1 MNDHETGSPKK
12 ISRYDFRLADEAKEL
27 KHNLDTA
34 EVSKQGFQEGL
45 DNIIDQAASKGLD
58 AEAQYPFEKE
68 ATTGVTIAQLGR
80 REQEM
85 VEVAQ
90 KEVDNAFNAAKE
102 HYQENQDQ
110 YVANGLVE
118 DAALEKAKEDG
129 EQKAA

>member
-12 ISRYDFRLADEAKEL
+12 LSRYDFELADEAKEL
-27 KHNLDTA
+27 KGNLDRA
-34 EVSKQGFQEGL
+34 ENTGLEYQKDL
-45 DNIIDQAASKGLD
+45 DNVIDQAASKGLD
-58 AEAQYPFEKE
+58 AEAHLPFQPDSP
-68 ATTGVTIAQLGR
+68 AGTTIENFGR
-80 REQEM
+80 NEQRM

-90 KEVDNAFNAAKE
+90 KEVDKAFDAAKE